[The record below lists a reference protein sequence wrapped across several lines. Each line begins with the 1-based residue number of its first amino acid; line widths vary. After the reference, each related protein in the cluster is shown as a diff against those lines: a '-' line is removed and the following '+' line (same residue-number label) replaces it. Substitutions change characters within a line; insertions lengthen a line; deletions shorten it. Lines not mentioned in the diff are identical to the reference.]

1 MSEPS
6 LPIRIGDDAA
16 LLALVPLA
24 SDMLTAKDQRLVL
37 AAYRIRGMLSFRS
50 RRSEFARIR
59 QEVIAALHE
68 VRPRTVVMA
77 FEGAD
82 GVSRR
87 SVDRIA
93 RHVTRDIS
101 VAATNVVGS
110 DTTVIGLVIMS
121 QRERDLAATCVR
133 HVAVEPPG
141 RGDGLVFNAADLSRA
156 NIYELIEE
164 AVF

>member
-1 MSEPS
+1 MSEMS
-6 LPIRIGDDAA
+6 SIRIGDDAA

-24 SDMLTAKDQRLVL
+24 SDMPTAKDQRLVL

-50 RRSEFARIR
+50 RRSEVTRIR
-59 QEVIAALHE
+59 QEVSVAVLE
-68 VRPRTVVMA
+68 VTPRTVVMT
-77 FEGAD
+77 FEGVD
-82 GVSRR
+82 GASRR
-87 SVDRIA
+87 RVDRIA
-93 RHVTRDIS
+93 RRVTRDIS

-141 RGDGLVFNAADLSRA
+141 RGDGLVFHASDLRRA

-164 AVF
+164 AVL